1 MSKKNARY
9 YTRDYLSLQYKY
21 EYFSA
26 QMLEV
31 ELVSA
36 DGSFVV
42 ANAEGTWMKS
52 ADGSKQHIT
61 GNTDL
66 FWALRGGGGS
76 TW

>member
-1 MSKKNARY
+1 
-9 YTRDYLSLQYKY
+9 
-21 EYFSA
+21 
-26 QMLEV
+26 MLEV

-52 ADGSKQHIT
+52 ADGSKQHTT

>member
-1 MSKKNARY
+1 
-9 YTRDYLSLQYKY
+9 
-21 EYFSA
+21 
-26 QMLEV
+26 MLEV

-42 ANAEGTWMKS
+42 ANAEGTRMRS
-52 ADGSKQHIT
+52 ADGLQQHFT
-61 GNTDL
+61 ENADL